1 MRRAAGGPVIVLSIM
16 MGFGS
21 IGCAAIDAGH
31 EGVLVEQPF
40 FFGHGGVDP
49 VPSKTGRLWLAPTTH
64 VIDVDVRP
72 VQYSEHFDIISAENA
87 PVSFDAFMIANVVEG
102 RSPELIARY
111 GPNWYHNNVKE
122 AFRTFVREEVQ
133 KYPLFQL
140 TTDPT
145 TRTKLQEAI
154 AREVQTKLIEKQNIP
169 VRLNRVV
176 VGSILPPKGV
186 VEQTTQTIVQEQR
199 KITMV
204 EFQKAEEARE
214 KAEKQRG
221 IADRAYRESLG
232 LTAPEFVDLRRIEV
246 QKEIVQHSPSAL
258 TVIMGLERFGINLPP
273 IGADKAEM
281 EPRPRLHLA
290 QLRLLGLRNR
300 GHLAVGIDLCFDH
313 VTHLNLPAHF
323 GGQGDGHFA
332 VLTVSNHVMFASAHF
347 R

>member
-1 MRRAAGGPVIVLSIM
+1 MKERVGNAVGIV
-16 MGFGS
+16 
-21 IGCAAIDAGH
+21 CAAMILGGGVGCVAIEAGH

-40 FFGHGGVDP
+40 FFGHGGVDA
-49 VPSKTGRLWLAPTTH
+49 VPATTGRVNVAPTTR

-72 VQYSEHFDIISAENA
+72 IQYSEHFDIISAENA

-102 RSPELIARY
+102 RSPELISRF
-111 GPNWYHNNVKE
+111 GPNWYQNNVKE

-145 TRTKLQEAI
+145 TRAKLQDAI
-154 AREVQTKLIEKQNIP
+154 AREVQTKLIDKQNIP

-186 VEQTTQTIVQEQR
+186 VEQTTQTIIQEQR
-199 KITMV
+199 KITMI

-214 KAEKQRG
+214 KAERQRG

-258 TVIMGLERFGINLPP
+258 TVIMGLERVGINMPP
-273 IGADKAEM
+273 LSAEK
-281 EPRPRLHLA
+281 
-290 QLRLLGLRNR
+290 
-300 GHLAVGIDLCFDH
+300 
-313 VTHLNLPAHF
+313 
-323 GGQGDGHFA
+323 
-332 VLTVSNHVMFASAHF
+332 
-347 R
+347 

>member
-1 MRRAAGGPVIVLSIM
+1 MRQGTWSMVGIM
-16 MGFGS
+16 GTVGTLLFMS
-21 IGCAAIDAGH
+21 SCVAIEAGH

-49 VPSKTGRLWLAPTTH
+49 VPTKTGRVWVAPTTK
-64 VIDVDVRP
+64 VVEVDIRP
-72 VQYSEHFDIISAENA
+72 LQYSEHFDIISAENA
-87 PVSFDAFMIANVVEG
+87 PVSFDAFMIAHILEG
-102 RSPELIARY
+102 RSPEVISRFGA
-111 GPNWYHNNVKE
+111 NWYQNNVKE

-133 KYPLFQL
+133 RYPLFQL

-145 TRTKLQEAI
+145 TRTKLQDAI
-154 AREVQTKLIEKQNIP
+154 AREVQNKLIDKQNMPI
-169 VRLNRVV
+169 RLNRVV

-246 QKEIVQHSPSAL
+246 QKEIVQHSPAAL
-258 TVIMGLERFGINLPP
+258 TVIMGLERFGINLPSP
-273 IGADKAEM
+273 GAE
-281 EPRPRLHLA
+281 R
-290 QLRLLGLRNR
+290 
-300 GHLAVGIDLCFDH
+300 
-313 VTHLNLPAHF
+313 
-323 GGQGDGHFA
+323 
-332 VLTVSNHVMFASAHF
+332 
-347 R
+347 

>member
-1 MRRAAGGPVIVLSIM
+1 MAIGGA
-16 MGFGS
+16 MGALLFTS
-21 IGCAAIDAGH
+21 GCVAIEAGH
-31 EGVLVEQPF
+31 EGVMVEQPF

-49 VPSKTGRLWLAPTTH
+49 VPTKTGRVWVAPTTK
-64 VIDVDVRP
+64 VVEVDVRP
-72 VQYSEHFDIISAENA
+72 LQYSEHFDIISAENA
-87 PVSFDAFMIANVVEG
+87 PVSFDAFMIAHVLEG
-102 RSPELIARY
+102 RSPEVISRFGA
-111 GPNWYHNNVKE
+111 NWYQNNVKE

-133 KYPLFQL
+133 RYPLFQL

-145 TRTKLQEAI
+145 TRTKLQDAI
-154 AREVQTKLIEKQNIP
+154 AREVQSKLIDKQNMPI
-169 VRLNRVV
+169 RLNRVV

-258 TVIMGLERFGINLPP
+258 TVIMGLERFGINLPSP
-273 IGADKAEM
+273 GSD
-281 EPRPRLHLA
+281 R
-290 QLRLLGLRNR
+290 
-300 GHLAVGIDLCFDH
+300 
-313 VTHLNLPAHF
+313 
-323 GGQGDGHFA
+323 
-332 VLTVSNHVMFASAHF
+332 
-347 R
+347 

>member
-1 MRRAAGGPVIVLSIM
+1 MKRPTGGILMIVLA
-16 MGFGS
+16 
-21 IGCAAIDAGH
+21 IGLLLIGTGCVAIDAGH

-49 VPSKTGRLWLAPTTH
+49 VPSKTGRVWVALTTKA
-64 VIDVDVRP
+64 IEVDVRP

-87 PVSFDAFMIANVVEG
+87 PVSFDAFLIANVVEG

-111 GPNWYHNNVKE
+111 GQNWYQQNVKE

-154 AREVQTKLIEKQNIP
+154 AREVQTKLIEKQSIP

-186 VEQTTQTIVQEQR
+186 VEQTTQTIIQEQR

-273 IGADKAEM
+273 IAAEK
-281 EPRPRLHLA
+281 
-290 QLRLLGLRNR
+290 
-300 GHLAVGIDLCFDH
+300 
-313 VTHLNLPAHF
+313 
-323 GGQGDGHFA
+323 
-332 VLTVSNHVMFASAHF
+332 
-347 R
+347 

>member
-1 MRRAAGGPVIVLSIM
+1 MAIITAWAALLFMS
-16 MGFGS
+16 
-21 IGCAAIDAGH
+21 GCVAIDAGH
-31 EGVLVEQPF
+31 EGVMVEQPF

-49 VPSKTGRLWLAPTTH
+49 APSKTGRVWVAPTTK
-64 VIDVDVRP
+64 VVEVDIRP
-72 VQYSEHFDIISAENA
+72 LQYSEHFDIISAENA
-87 PVSFDAFMIANVVEG
+87 PVSFDAFLIANVVEG
-102 RSPELIARY
+102 RSPELISRY
-111 GPNWYHNNVKE
+111 GSSWYQNNVKE

-133 KYPLFQL
+133 RYPLFQL

-145 TRTKLQEAI
+145 TRTKLQDAI
-154 AREVQTKLIEKQNIP
+154 AREVQNKLIDKQNLPI
-169 VRLNRVV
+169 RLNRVV

-258 TVIMGLERFGINLPP
+258 TVIMGLERVGVNLPP
-273 IGADKAEM
+273 TGAD
-281 EPRPRLHLA
+281 R
-290 QLRLLGLRNR
+290 
-300 GHLAVGIDLCFDH
+300 
-313 VTHLNLPAHF
+313 
-323 GGQGDGHFA
+323 
-332 VLTVSNHVMFASAHF
+332 
-347 R
+347 

>member
-1 MRRAAGGPVIVLSIM
+1 MKYGAWSMLGTVGLLLVTS
-16 MGFGS
+16 
-21 IGCAAIDAGH
+21 GCVAIEAGH

-40 FFGHGGVDP
+40 FFGHGGVDAA
-49 VPSKTGRLWLAPTTH
+49 PSKTGRVWVAPTTK
-64 VIDVDVRP
+64 VIEVDVRP
-72 VQYSEHFDIISAENA
+72 LQYSEHFDIISAENA

-102 RSPELIARY
+102 RSPEIVGRY
-111 GPNWYHNNVKE
+111 GTNWYQNNVKE

-145 TRTKLQEAI
+145 TRTKLQDAI
-154 AREVQTKLIEKQNIP
+154 AREVQTKLIDKQNMPI
-169 VRLNRVV
+169 RLNRVV

-258 TVIMGLERFGINLPP
+258 TVIMGLERVGINMPP
-273 IGADKAEM
+273 LAAD
-281 EPRPRLHLA
+281 R
-290 QLRLLGLRNR
+290 
-300 GHLAVGIDLCFDH
+300 
-313 VTHLNLPAHF
+313 
-323 GGQGDGHFA
+323 
-332 VLTVSNHVMFASAHF
+332 
-347 R
+347 

>member
-1 MRRAAGGPVIVLSIM
+1 MRNGMQAGLLTAAMLGVMTLSA
-16 MGFGS
+16 
-21 IGCAAIDAGH
+21 GCALVAIDAGH
-31 EGVLVEQPF
+31 EGVMVEKPF

-49 VPSKTGRLWLAPTTH
+49 DPVKTGRQAVAWTTQ

-72 VQYSEHFDIISAENA
+72 VQYSEHFDIISSENA
-87 PVSFDAFMIANVVEG
+87 PVSFDAFMIANVIEG
-102 RSPELIARY
+102 RTPDLISRF
-111 GPNWYHNNVKE
+111 GPNWYANNVKE
-122 AFRTFVREEVQ
+122 AFRTMVREEVQ

-154 AREVQTKLIEKQNIP
+154 AQQLRVNLLEKQNIP

-186 VEQTTQTIVQEQR
+186 LEQTAQTIIQEQR
-199 KITMV
+199 RITMI

-221 IADRAYRESLG
+221 IADRAYREALG

-258 TVIMGLERFGINLPP
+258 TVIMGLERMGINLPP
-273 IGADKAEM
+273 LGAEK
-281 EPRPRLHLA
+281 
-290 QLRLLGLRNR
+290 
-300 GHLAVGIDLCFDH
+300 
-313 VTHLNLPAHF
+313 
-323 GGQGDGHFA
+323 
-332 VLTVSNHVMFASAHF
+332 
-347 R
+347 

>member
-1 MRRAAGGPVIVLSIM
+1 MIHAARGMAGVFGMIVGSLMLS
-16 MGFGS
+16 
-21 IGCAAIDAGH
+21 GCILIPINAGH
-31 EGVLVEQPF
+31 EGVLVEKPF

-49 VPSKTGRLWLAPTTH
+49 TPVKTGRVAVAPTTE
-64 VIDVDVRP
+64 VIDVDIRP

-87 PVSFDAFMIANVVEG
+87 PVSFDAFLIANVIEG
-102 RSPELIARY
+102 RSPELISKY
-111 GPNWYHNNVKE
+111 GPNWYANNAKE

-145 TRTKLQEAI
+145 TRQKLQDAI
-154 AREVQTKLIEKQNIP
+154 AKEVQTKLIEKQGIP

-186 VEQTTQTIVQEQR
+186 VEQTTQTIIQEQR

-204 EFQKAEEARE
+204 EFQKAEESRE

-246 QKEIVQHSPSAL
+246 QKEIVQHSPAAL
-258 TVIMGLERFGINLPP
+258 TVIMGLERIGINMPP
-273 IGADKAEM
+273 LAAEK
-281 EPRPRLHLA
+281 
-290 QLRLLGLRNR
+290 
-300 GHLAVGIDLCFDH
+300 
-313 VTHLNLPAHF
+313 
-323 GGQGDGHFA
+323 
-332 VLTVSNHVMFASAHF
+332 
-347 R
+347 

>member
-1 MRRAAGGPVIVLSIM
+1 MIDEVRCVWGIVGALSLVLAGV
-16 MGFGS
+16 
-21 IGCAAIDAGH
+21 GCTAIEAGH

-49 VPSKTGRLWLAPTTH
+49 VPAKTGRVNVALTTK
-64 VIDVDVRP
+64 VIEVDIRP

-87 PVSFDAFMIANVVEG
+87 PVSFDAFLIANVIEG
-102 RSPELIARY
+102 RSPELISKY
-111 GPNWYHNNVKE
+111 GPNWYANNAKE

-133 KYPLFQL
+133 RYPLFQL

-145 TRTKLQEAI
+145 TRQKLQDAI
-154 AREVQTKLIEKQNIP
+154 AKEVQSKLIEKQGIP

-186 VEQTTQTIVQEQR
+186 VEQTTQTIIQEQR

-204 EFQKAEEARE
+204 EFQKAEESRE

-246 QKEIVQHSPSAL
+246 QKEIVQHSPAAL
-258 TVIMGLERFGINLPP
+258 TVIMGLERVGINIPP
-273 IGADKAEM
+273 IGAEK
-281 EPRPRLHLA
+281 
-290 QLRLLGLRNR
+290 
-300 GHLAVGIDLCFDH
+300 
-313 VTHLNLPAHF
+313 
-323 GGQGDGHFA
+323 
-332 VLTVSNHVMFASAHF
+332 
-347 R
+347 

>member
-1 MRRAAGGPVIVLSIM
+1 MRPKISSMVAIVGAWSALLSL
-16 MGFGS
+16 S
-21 IGCAAIDAGH
+21 GCVAIEAGH

-40 FFGHGGVDP
+40 FFGHGGVDAA
-49 VPSKTGRLWLAPTTH
+49 PSKTGRVWVAPTTK
-64 VIDVDVRP
+64 VVEVDIRP
-72 VQYSEHFDIISAENA
+72 LQYSEHFDIISAENA
-87 PVSFDAFMIANVVEG
+87 PVSFDAFMIANVLEG
-102 RSPELIARY
+102 RSPELISRY
-111 GPNWYHNNVKE
+111 GTTWYQNNVKE

-133 KYPLFQL
+133 RYPLFQL

-145 TRTKLQEAI
+145 TRTKLQDAI
-154 AREVQTKLIEKQNIP
+154 AREVQSKLIDKQNMPI
-169 VRLNRVV
+169 RLNRVV

-258 TVIMGLERFGINLPP
+258 TVIMGLERVGVNLPST
-273 IGADKAEM
+273 D
-281 EPRPRLHLA
+281 R
-290 QLRLLGLRNR
+290 
-300 GHLAVGIDLCFDH
+300 
-313 VTHLNLPAHF
+313 
-323 GGQGDGHFA
+323 
-332 VLTVSNHVMFASAHF
+332 
-347 R
+347 

>member
-1 MRRAAGGPVIVLSIM
+1 MTRIARGVAGGLILASAVLLLT
-16 MGFGS
+16 
-21 IGCAAIDAGH
+21 GCVAIDAGH

-49 VPSKTGRLWLAPTTH
+49 VPTKTGRVWVAPTTK
-64 VIDVDVRP
+64 VIDVDIRP
-72 VQYSEHFDIISAENA
+72 IQYSEHFDIISAENA
-87 PVSFDAFMIANVVEG
+87 PVSFDAFLIANAIEG
-102 RSPELIARY
+102 RTPELINRF
-111 GPNWYHNNVKE
+111 GPNWYQNNAKE

-154 AREVQTKLIEKQNIP
+154 AREVQTKLLEKQSLPIK
-169 VRLNRVV
+169 LNRVV

-186 VEQTTQTIVQEQR
+186 VEQTTQTIIQEQR

-204 EFQKAEEARE
+204 EFQKAEESRE

-258 TVIMGLERFGINLPP
+258 TVIMGLERVGINLPP
-273 IGADKAEM
+273 FGAEK
-281 EPRPRLHLA
+281 
-290 QLRLLGLRNR
+290 
-300 GHLAVGIDLCFDH
+300 
-313 VTHLNLPAHF
+313 
-323 GGQGDGHFA
+323 
-332 VLTVSNHVMFASAHF
+332 
-347 R
+347 